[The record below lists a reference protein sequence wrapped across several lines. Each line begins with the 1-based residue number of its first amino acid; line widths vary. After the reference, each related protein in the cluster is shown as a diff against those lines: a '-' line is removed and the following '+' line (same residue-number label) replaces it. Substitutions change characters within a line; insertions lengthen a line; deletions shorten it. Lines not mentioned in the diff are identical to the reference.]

1 MLLIKKFNKKHLT
14 HYARRSRGESLC
26 SPLHTGQAQGP
37 APTSQLGFTL
47 LEVMVA
53 VAIIAMTFVSLLGS
67 QSQSISIAEIS
78 RFETNAAMLAQ
89 EKLTE
94 LQLEGFDA
102 LSNTSGTF
110 ENEFSD
116 YSWQAEVRELAE
128 DETDIAGTEGILKLV
143 SLTVSR
149 GESEQHTFTLRSV
162 IMADIEPA
170 EEE

>member
-1 MLLIKKFNKKHLT
+1 MSSLQKKV
-14 HYARRSRGESLC
+14 
-26 SPLHTGQAQGP
+26 P
-37 APTSQLGFTL
+37 SQHGFTL

-94 LQLEGFDA
+94 LQLESFNA
-102 LSNTSGTF
+102 LSSTSGTF
-110 ENEFSD
+110 EDEFAD
-116 YSWQAEVRELAE
+116 YVWEAEIKELAE
-128 DETDIAGTEGILKLV
+128 DETGITGTEGLLKLV

-149 GESEQHTFTLRSV
+149 GESEQHTFFLRSI
-162 IMADIEPA
+162 IMAEIEPA
-170 EEE
+170 EGE

>member
-1 MLLIKKFNKKHLT
+1 LLLIKKYNKNNLAL
-14 HYARRSRGESLC
+14 YARRSRGESLC

-37 APTSQLGFTL
+37 APASQLGFTL

-53 VAIIAMTFVSLLGS
+53 VAIIAITFVSLLGS

-78 RFETNAAMLAQ
+78 RFETNAAMLAR

-102 LSNTSGTF
+102 LSNDSGRF
-110 ENEFSD
+110 EDDFSD
-116 YSWQAEVRELAE
+116 FYWQAEVRELGE
-128 DETDIAGTEGILKLV
+128 DDTGIAGTDSLLKLV
-143 SLTVSR
+143 TLNVNR
-149 GESEQHTFTLRSV
+149 GEDENQVFTLRSV